1 MKTRK
6 LLSAV
11 LLAASIVTGG
21 YVIYT
26 SQKEVELSDLA
37 KANVEALASSE
48 STNCAEWTKKSCY
61 TVFTTE
67 YGQDYYATC
76 PETSVG
82 GVGECGAIETHRP
95 AGITLIHECLECVR
109 EYQN

>member
-37 KANVEALASSE
+37 KANV
-48 STNCAEWTKKSCY
+48 
-61 TVFTTE
+61 
-67 YGQDYYATC
+67 
-76 PETSVG
+76 
-82 GVGECGAIETHRP
+82 
-95 AGITLIHECLECVR
+95 GIFS
-109 EYQN
+109 

>member
-37 KANVEALASSE
+37 KANVEALADGE
-48 STNCAEWTKKSCY
+48 IE
-61 TVFTTE
+61 
-67 YGQDYYATC
+67 
-76 PETSVG
+76 VG
-82 GVGECGAIETHRP
+82 PFV
-95 AGITLIHECLECVR
+95 
-109 EYQN
+109 

>member
-37 KANVEALASSE
+37 KANVEALADGE
-48 STNCAEWTKKSCY
+48 IA
-61 TVFTTE
+61 
-67 YGQDYYATC
+67 
-76 PETSVG
+76 VG
-82 GVGECGAIETHRP
+82 LLWLNNWRFCHI
-95 AGITLIHECLECVR
+95 
-109 EYQN
+109 